1 MEKNKINV
9 TVLVNGRKIKEY
21 QHNGNSFVEAKY
33 GSNYSIRVA
42 NNSYHRVMAI
52 ISVDG
57 VDVISGKEATDA
69 SPGYVI
75 DGQSSLNIDGFRVD
89 NSTVAKFT
97 FTEKDKSYTKEVVTG
112 SSKNCGVIGVRVF
125 SEKQKPIAI
134 RSPQPEYGFGSK
146 KNYYSPFDDS
156 ITCYS
161 KSILGT
167 KSASPFSVGTS
178 WGEAEKSEVKSVE
191 FISQDL
197 ISDITLY
204 YTDKKGLVSLGV
216 DMEEKA
222 QCAIPVAFSGYCT
235 PPKNWKK

>member
-97 FTEKDKSYTKEVVTG
+97 FTENDKSYTKEVVTG

-125 SEKQKPIAI
+125 SEKQKPIVI

-146 KNYYSPFDDS
+146 KNYYAPFDS
-156 ITCYS
+156 TRSCNTLS
-161 KSILGT
+161 T

-178 WGEAEKSEVKSVE
+178 WGDAEKSEVKSVE

-197 ISDITLY
+197 ISDIIIY
-204 YTDKKGLVSLGV
+204 YTNKRGLISLGV
-216 DMEEKA
+216 DMEEKS
-222 QCAIPVAFSGYCT
+222 QCAFPVAFTGYCT
-235 PPKNWKK
+235 PPKHWNG